1 MSRKRTY
8 ASSTNAS
15 SRMGHLELTN
25 GQTTDEFLQAFS
37 RITNRSGVCHTEW
50 SDNAKTFKAASR
62 ENKSLY
68 DQPKSQ
74 SQLLWDTL
82 DQDRIKSEL
91 SAKGIK

>member
-1 MSRKRTY
+1 
-8 ASSTNAS
+8 
-15 SRMGHLELTN
+15 MGHLELTN
-25 GQTTDEFLQAFS
+25 GQTTDEFLQSFS
-37 RITNRSGVCHTEW
+37 RTTNRSGLCHTVW

-62 ENKSLY
+62 ENKKLY

-74 SQLLWDTL
+74 RQSPWDTL